1 MKKIFLLAL
10 VLTMP
15 VAAFA
20 YRKQA
25 LPDPQAVWLRISSER
40 KKGYEYIE
48 VAQDGAAL
56 YFSTLKAASVL
67 KAGQVQS
74 SLYHDLVQELENADI
89 FDVAQEQQ
97 RGQTLFASGAAVYSI
112 TAVIKGEMLSAT
124 VPDDNLSTGF
134 KFALGELTKAIE
146 PLKEPKD
153 IYRFLLASP
162 LSKANINALETTY
175 KKSIIFN
182 KVETSD
188 LEAAKILARALL
200 KPYRLIPVAKKEDLA
215 QLTAF
220 LAAHKIKPDLDSY
233 FIETSRGR
241 YRINTVNPG
250 H

>member
-10 VLTMP
+10 VLSAP

-25 LPDPQAVWLRISSER
+25 QPDPQAVWLRISSER

-48 VAQDGAAL
+48 VTQDGAAL
-56 YFSTLKAASVL
+56 YFSTLKAVSVL
-67 KAGQVQS
+67 KAGQVQA
-74 SLYHDLVQELENADI
+74 SLYRDLVQELENADI

-97 RGQTLFASGAAVYSI
+97 RGQTLFASGAAYSI

-124 VPDDNLSTGF
+124 VPADNLSTGF

-162 LSKANINALETTY
+162 LSKANINALETNY

-215 QLTAF
+215 QLAAF

-241 YRINTVNPG
+241 YRLNTVNPG